1 MEDKEKQIN
10 KINEAD
16 IKDRTIELDLEKI
29 NVIQIISIGEVES

>member
-1 MEDKEKQIN
+1 MEDKDKKLN

-16 IKDRTIELDLEKI
+16 IKDRTIEIDLEKI